1 MRLVRARASDM
12 KQSMPRMSTRPATG
26 TWATAERVAAKTMK
40 PLPVMPAAP
49 LEVSSN
55 TPSRVSWLVR
65 LRGVLVACGH
75 RKVDRCAVKV
85 EGIPG
90 GDHQPYGRFLG
101 AKVLQL
107 GYHAGQHRFRG
118 LSAEAK
124 ERLARKVRVRG
135 GFASRSCTSHRQ
147 NAGPGGRAVGPEVL
161 EILHQNEG
169 AHGAQ
174 SAGFEGSHV
183 PALGIG
189 PIAAM
194 LQKRSAHLLE
204 QGSQAG
210 LLRGA
215 AFFTGGFRQWPR

>member
-12 KQSMPRMSTRPATG
+12 KRSMPRMSTGPATG

-49 LEVSSN
+49 LEVNSN
-55 TPSRVSWLVR
+55 TPSRVSWLVS
-65 LRGVLVACGH
+65 LWRGVLVACGH

-107 GYHAGQHRFRG
+107 SCRSQGAVGAQSAGHFLEG
-118 LSAEAK
+118 FEA
-124 ERLARKVRVRG
+124 
-135 GFASRSCTSHRQ
+135 ASH
-147 NAGPGGRAVGPEVL
+147 PGGRAVGPGVL

-194 LQKRSAHLLE
+194 LQKRPAHLLE

-210 LLRGA
+210 LLQGA
-215 AFFTGGFRQWPR
+215 AFFGGFRQWHELNFSSAGATLMS